1 MSEEEKE
8 EEAPLCEECGK
19 RRATVRFT
27 EIADGKPVLHL
38 LCDACYE
45 KKEGHPAV
53 SPTALL
59 AKFLSAFAPEL
70 KELGLA
76 RCPECGVSYLEF
88 RQRGTLGC
96 PHDYVAFEE
105 GITPLLE
112 QIHDATEHCGKVP
125 RQADRATA
133 LSTRLRALRRRQQ
146 IAVEQEDYELAAT
159 LRDRIEEL
167 ETERNEIEEPE

>member
-1 MSEEEKE
+1 MTEEEHE
-8 EEAPLCEECGK
+8 EEAPLCQECGK

-27 EIADGKPVLHL
+27 EIVDGKPKLYL

-70 KELGLA
+70 KELGLT
-76 RCPECGVSYLEF
+76 RCPECGISYLEF

-96 PHDYVAFEE
+96 PADYQAFEE
-105 GITPLLE
+105 GLEPLLE
-112 QIHDATEHCGKVP
+112 QIHGATEHCGKVP
-125 RQADRATA
+125 TRAGRQAAVRSQVRS
-133 LSTRLRALRRRQQ
+133 LKRRQQ
-146 IAVEQEDYELAAT
+146 MAVEQEDYERAAV
-159 LRDRIEEL
+159 LRDRIQEL
-167 ETERNEIEEPE
+167 EAEQDEVEKP